1 MTRTRHLK
9 GLCSHCKSPLEFPVE
24 SIGLTA
30 PCPQCGQ
37 STELLLAPPPDDT
50 SASRRIIVWT
60 VVGVLV
66 IAVGVAAPLIGLRL
80 LRMKAAELRANQPA
94 ATNPAGSATN

>member
-1 MTRTRHLK
+1 MTRTKHLK

-30 PCPQCGQ
+30 PCPHCGH
-37 STELLLAPPPDDT
+37 STDLLLAPPPADT
-50 SASRRIIVWT
+50 SSARKIIVWT

-66 IAVGVAAPLIGLRL
+66 TALGVAAPLIGLKL

-94 ATNPAGSATN
+94 ATNPAGIPAH

>member
-1 MTRTRHLK
+1 MSGAKHLK

-30 PCPQCGQ
+30 PCPHCGQ
-37 STELLLAPPPDDT
+37 STELLLAPPPADA
-50 SASRRIIVWT
+50 SASRKIVVWT
-60 VVGVLV
+60 VAGVLV
-66 IAVGVAAPLIGLRL
+66 IALGVAAPLVGLKL

-94 ATNPAGSATN
+94 ATNAADGATN